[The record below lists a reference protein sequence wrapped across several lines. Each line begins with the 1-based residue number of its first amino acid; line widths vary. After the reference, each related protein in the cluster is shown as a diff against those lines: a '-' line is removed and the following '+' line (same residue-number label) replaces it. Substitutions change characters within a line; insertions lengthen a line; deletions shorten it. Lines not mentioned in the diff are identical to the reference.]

1 MQTKIQVQGPSLQN
15 HLVRYVWENWKICP
29 TQTPVAIS
37 FVSSVWWNGP
47 RLNPYVLFVK
57 DKLAVLF
64 TTFVMAIQKGISFRL
79 HHHEKTE
86 TFLSK
91 LIVLIILK
99 SYEDSNMVVVLQI
112 LTR

>member
-1 MQTKIQVQGPSLQN
+1 
-15 HLVRYVWENWKICP
+15 
-29 TQTPVAIS
+29 
-37 FVSSVWWNGP
+37 
-47 RLNPYVLFVK
+47 
-57 DKLAVLF
+57 
-64 TTFVMAIQKGISFRL
+64 MAIQKDISFRL